1 MLALNKKTKKI
12 VKDYIIHDPIGIGGF
27 GKVFKGYHLRHPSK
41 MLAIKMMPNKNMG
54 ERTRRCFE
62 READALLK
70 LRHKNIVRLYDLM
83 TTANHYY
90 LVFEYCN
97 GGDLGRL
104 CLNSE
109 EALKES
115 AARHIMRQLVAAI
128 NEIYLLKYMH
138 RDIKPDNILLH
149 YPDAVSEAAKRP
161 VVKLGDFGFAKLLS
175 EVKKK
180 DKDYGEMGMSAV
192 GTFIYMA
199 PEVLHGKNYSFQ
211 ADIWSIGLV
220 LYEMVCG
227 KHCYFSKHGKDQVKA
242 VDRGVYKVRQ
252 SLTLSAECLD
262 FMNGCLQ
269 LDDSARMS
277 LREILKHGFVRGEEY
292 TKFDVGVFREMNKG
306 EVSVVKGCFAFSS
319 KVRHRFL
326 PPKTG
331 SPNNLMALLIE
342 ESKEDEE
349 GRELGEYVEV
359 LDCSLGELGTSEEF
373 TAACMARF
381 KVYEDYF
388 K

>member
-1 MLALNKKTKKI
+1 
-12 VKDYIIHDPIGIGGF
+12 
-27 GKVFKGYHLRHPSK
+27 
-41 MLAIKMMPNKNMG
+41 MMSNKNMG
-54 ERTRRCFE
+54 EKTRKCFK

-97 GGDLGRL
+97 GGDLGHL
-104 CLNSE
+104 CLNS
-109 EALKES
+109 KETLNEP
-115 AARHIMRQLVAAI
+115 AARHIMRQLIAAI

-175 EVKKK
+175 GVKRKGK
-180 DKDYGEMGMSAV
+180 GYGGMSMSAV

-199 PEVLHGKNYSFQ
+199 PELLHGRSYSFQ

-227 KHCYFSKHGKDQVKA
+227 RHCYFSKHGKDQIKA
-242 VDRGVYKVRQ
+242 VDRGIYKVQQ

-262 FMNGCLQ
+262 FINGCLQ

-277 LREILKHGFVRGEEY
+277 LQDILRHGFVGSEEY
-292 TKFDVGVFREMNKG
+292 TKFDIEEFREMNKG
-306 EVSVVKGCFAFSS
+306 EVSVIKDCFAFSS
-319 KVRHRFL
+319 KVRYHFL
-326 PPKTG
+326 PPKIS
-331 SPNNLMALLIE
+331 SPNNLMIPLIE
-342 ESKEDEE
+342 ESKERKED
-349 GRELGEYVEV
+349 RELYEYLEV
-359 LDCSLGELGTSEEF
+359 LDCSLCELGTSEEF
-373 TAACMARF
+373 TVACLAKF
-381 KVYEDYF
+381 EVHENYF
-388 K
+388 R